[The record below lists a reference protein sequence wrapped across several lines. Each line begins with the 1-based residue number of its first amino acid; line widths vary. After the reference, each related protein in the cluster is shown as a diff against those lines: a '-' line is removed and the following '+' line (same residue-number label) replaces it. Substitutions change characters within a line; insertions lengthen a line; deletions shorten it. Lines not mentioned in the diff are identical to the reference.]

1 MREIEGLVEVEGRWP
16 GTDAERRAAR
26 HLEERLGER
35 GRDAELEP
43 TSVWPNWPLTHAI
56 HALLGIAG
64 SILSVY
70 APFPAAVLILFTAIS
85 TFGDLTGTFYIVR
98 RLTGRRASQNVVSRE
113 RGDKPGTLILSAHYD
128 AARTGLLFSRR
139 LTERRAVLG
148 KLVRRPIGPFEAFFW
163 SLMFILVLTLLR
175 LLGIEAIP
183 LTVLQFLFTV
193 VLILSV
199 PLLVDVQLSQVVP
212 GASDNASGVA
222 TVLRL
227 ADRYGGDLDA
237 FDVWVLLP
245 GAEEALL
252 LGMRSFVR
260 KHRKELDASRTVF
273 LNVDIV
279 GNGTVRYMSKEG
291 LVFAYPYHPT
301 LVELCEEIAEDD
313 EPEEEE
319 EEEEDE
325 EREDQGRED
334 NDDDNDERNRERGG
348 GKYGARPMVSR
359 QATDALAART
369 AGFPAITITCRN
381 ALDYAP
387 NYHQPSDTPENIDP
401 EALERAFGFC
411 SELIESIDEQIG
423 PQLTGPGEGTDLSE
437 DKGTVS

>member
-1 MREIEGLVEVEGRWP
+1 MREIEALVEHDGRWP

-26 HLEERLGER
+26 HLQERLGEL

-43 TSVWPNWPLTHAI
+43 TDIWPNWPLTHTI
-56 HALLGIAG
+56 HALLAIGG
-64 SILSVY
+64 SVLSVY
-70 APFPAAVLILFTAIS
+70 LPFPALVILLFTAIS
-85 TFGDLTGTFYIVR
+85 AFGDLTGSFYIIR

-128 AARTGLLFSRR
+128 AARTGMLFSRR
-139 LTERRAVLG
+139 FTERRAVLG
-148 KLVRRPIGPFEAFFW
+148 KLVRRPIGPFEPFFW
-163 SLMFILVLTLLR
+163 SIMGILVLTGLK

-183 LTVLQFLFTV
+183 LTVIQFLFTI

-227 ADRYGGDLDA
+227 AERYGGDLDA
-237 FDVWVLLP
+237 LDVWVVLP
-245 GAEEALL
+245 GAEESLL

-260 KHRKELDASRTVF
+260 KHKKELDASKTIF

-279 GNGTVRYMSKEG
+279 GNGTVRWMTKEG

-301 LVELCEEIAEDD
+301 LVEFCDEIAQDV
-313 EPEEEE
+313 EEEE
-319 EEEEDE
+319 EEEEAEKEEEEDE
-325 EREDQGRED
+325 GD
-334 NDDDNDERNRERGG
+334 DERDREKGG

-359 QATDALAART
+359 QATDALAARI

-387 NYHQPSDTPENIDP
+387 NYHQPSDVPENIDP
-401 EALERAFGFC
+401 EAMERAFGFC
-411 SELIESIDEQIG
+411 SELIETIDERIG
-423 PQLTGPGEGTDLSE
+423 PQLSGAGKGTDLSE
-437 DKGTVS
+437 DKGTAA